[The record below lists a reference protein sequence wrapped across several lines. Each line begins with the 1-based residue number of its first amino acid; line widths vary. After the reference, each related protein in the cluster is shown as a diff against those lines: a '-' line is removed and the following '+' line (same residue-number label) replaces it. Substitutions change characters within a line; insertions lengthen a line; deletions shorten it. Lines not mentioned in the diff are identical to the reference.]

1 MAKKDSSNQ
10 GILCENPDMELI
22 RRKID
27 RLENSLLDKI
37 NEINNAIGSIPKQP
51 MFPTTAPAPQPAEP
65 LEIHLPNDLARS
77 EDINRLFGMVQSFNS
92 TLTLTLQGL
101 GDIKKG
107 FEALAKLDMQEVA
120 EKAATGAAQ
129 KMSHEVIKTLSPKI
143 EDSAKDALN
152 RGALKSP
159 GISFNDA
166 SAINS
171 RLGRMEKS
179 LEFRDRTEWHKKRL
193 TRFAILHLVTVA
205 MLCFTLWW
213 AFELRDERDELLKV
227 EWLYRLKRVISH
239 NADFTNRIE
248 KEILKGSDETREAWQ
263 SIIVEK
269 EKAGTEFL
277 YFHPHDDWQPEPQD
291 EKPHS
296 LKEVATEKKVKE
308 TDPAKMDCY
317 ELLEEN
323 MRRAK
328 NGEHIIDPKTRR

>member
-37 NEINNAIGSIPKQP
+37 TEINNAIDTIPKQP
-51 MFPTTAPAPQPAEP
+51 MFPTSAPEPQPAEP
-65 LEIHLPNDLARS
+65 LEIHLPDDLAKS
-77 EDINRLFGMVQSFNS
+77 EDINRLFGMIQSFNS
-92 TLTLTLQGL
+92 TLTLTLKGL
-101 GDIKKG
+101 GEIKKG

-129 KMSHEVIKTLSPKI
+129 KMSQEVITTLSPKI
-143 EDSAKDALN
+143 EDSAIDALN

-159 GISFNDA
+159 GISLDDA

-179 LEFRDRTEWHKKRL
+179 LEIRDRSEWHKKRFRKL
-193 TRFAILHLVTVA
+193 MTLHAVIVGLLCAAI
-205 MLCFTLWW
+205 WW
-213 AFELRDERDELLKV
+213 AFELKDERDELLKV
-227 EWLYRLKRVISH
+227 EWLYRLERVISP

-248 KEILKGSDETREAWQ
+248 KEILNGSDETREEWQ

-269 EKAGTEFL
+269 ENAGTEFL
-277 YFHPHDDWQPEPQD
+277 YFHPHDDWKPEPQ
-291 EKPHS
+291 EEQPHS

-328 NGEHIIDPKTRR
+328 NGKHIIDPKTRK

>member
-37 NEINNAIGSIPKQP
+37 TEINNAIDTIPKQP
-51 MFPTTAPAPQPAEP
+51 MFPTSAPEPQPAEP
-65 LEIHLPNDLARS
+65 LEIHLPDDLAKS
-77 EDINRLFGMVQSFNS
+77 EDINRLFGMIQSFNS
-92 TLTLTLQGL
+92 TLTLTLKGL
-101 GDIKKG
+101 GEIKKG

-120 EKAATGAAQ
+120 EKAAPGAAQ
-129 KMSHEVIKTLSPKI
+129 KMSQEVITTLSPKI
-143 EDSAKDALN
+143 EDSAIDALN

-159 GISFNDA
+159 GISLDDA

-179 LEFRDRTEWHKKRL
+179 LEIRDRSEWHKKRFRKL
-193 TRFAILHLVTVA
+193 MTLHAVIVGLLCAAI
-205 MLCFTLWW
+205 WW
-213 AFELRDERDELLKV
+213 AFELKDERDELLKV
-227 EWLYRLKRVISH
+227 EWLYRLERVISP

-248 KEILKGSDETREAWQ
+248 KEILNGSDETREEWQ

-269 EKAGTEFL
+269 ENAGTEFL
-277 YFHPHDDWQPEPQD
+277 YFHPHDDWKPEPQ
-291 EKPHS
+291 EEQPHS

-328 NGEHIIDPKTRR
+328 NGKHIIDPQTRK

>member
-10 GILCENPDMELI
+10 SILCENPDMELI

-37 NEINNAIGSIPKQP
+37 TEINNTIGSIPKQT
-51 MFPTTAPAPQPAEP
+51 MFPNPAPKPQPAEP
-65 LEIHLPNDLARS
+65 LEIHFPDDFAKS
-77 EDINRLFGMVQSFNS
+77 EDINRLFGMVQTFNS
-92 TLTLTLQGL
+92 TLSLTLKGL
-101 GDIKKG
+101 GEIKKG

-120 EKAATGAAQ
+120 DKAAAGAAQ
-129 KMSHEVIKTLSPKI
+129 KVAHEVISTLSPKI
-143 EDSAKDALN
+143 ENSAKDALN
-152 RGALKSP
+152 RGALKAP
-159 GISFNDA
+159 GISLDDA

-171 RLGRMEKS
+171 RLGRIEKS
-179 LEFRDRTEWHKKRL
+179 LELRDRTEWHKKRFRKL
-193 TRFAILHLVTVA
+193 MTLHAVIVGLLCAAI
-205 MLCFTLWW
+205 WW
-213 AFELRDERDELLKV
+213 AFDLKEQRDELMKI
-227 EWLYRLKRVISH
+227 EWLYRLERVISP

-248 KEILKGSDETREAWQ
+248 KEILNGNDETREEWQ
-263 SIIVEK
+263 SVIVEK

-277 YFHPHDDWQPEPQD
+277 YFQPHDDWRPEPQD
-291 EKPHS
+291 EQPHS

-328 NGEHIIDPKTRR
+328 NGEHIIDPKTRK

>member
-37 NEINNAIGSIPKQP
+37 TEINDTLGSIPKQP
-51 MFPTTAPAPQPAEP
+51 MFPTTAPEPHPAEP
-65 LEIHLPNDLARS
+65 LEIHLPDDLAKS
-77 EDINRLFGMVQSFNS
+77 EDINRLFGMVQTFNS
-92 TLTLTLQGL
+92 TLSLTLQGL
-101 GDIKKG
+101 GEIKKG
-107 FEALAKLDMQEVA
+107 FDALAKLNMQEVA
-120 EKAATGAAQ
+120 DKAATGAAQ
-129 KMSHEVIKTLSPKI
+129 KVSHEIISTLSPKI
-143 EDSAKDALN
+143 ENSAKDALN
-152 RGALKSP
+152 HGALKSP
-159 GISFNDA
+159 GISLDDA

-179 LEFRDRTEWHKKRL
+179 LEIRDRNEWHKKRFRKL
-193 TRFAILHLVTVA
+193 MTLHAVIVGLLCVAI
-205 MLCFTLWW
+205 WW
-213 AFELRDERDELLKV
+213 AFDLKEQRDELLKI
-227 EWLYRLKRVISH
+227 EWLYRLERVISP

-248 KEILKGSDETREAWQ
+248 KEIINGSDEAREEWQ

-277 YFHPHDDWQPEPQD
+277 YFQPHDDWQPEPQN
-291 EKPHS
+291 EQPHS
-296 LKEVATEKKVKE
+296 LKEVATGKKVKE
-308 TDPAKMDCY
+308 TDPAKMDSY

-328 NGEHIIDPKTRR
+328 NGEHIIDPKTRK

>member
-1 MAKKDSSNQ
+1 MAKKDNSNQ

-37 NEINNAIGSIPKQP
+37 TEMNNAIGSISKQP
-51 MFPTTAPAPQPAEP
+51 MFPASAPEPQPAEP
-65 LEIHLPNDLARS
+65 LEIHLPDDLAKS

-101 GDIKKG
+101 GEIKKG
-107 FEALAKLDMQEVA
+107 FDALAKLNMQEVA
-120 EKAATGAAQ
+120 DKAATRAAQ
-129 KMSHEVIKTLSPKI
+129 KVSYEIISTLSPKI
-143 EDSAKDALN
+143 ENSAKDALN
-152 RGALKSP
+152 RGALKAP
-159 GISFNDA
+159 GISLDDA

-171 RLGRMEKS
+171 RLGRIEKS
-179 LEFRDRTEWHKKRL
+179 LELRDRTEWHKKRFRKL
-193 TRFAILHLVTVA
+193 MALHAVIVGLLCAAI
-205 MLCFTLWW
+205 WW
-213 AFELRDERDELLKV
+213 AFDLKEQRDELLKI
-227 EWLYRLKRVISH
+227 EWLYRLKRVISP

-248 KEILKGSDETREAWQ
+248 KEILNGSDETRKAWQ
-263 SIIVEK
+263 SAIVEK
-269 EKAGTEFL
+269 EKTGTEFL

-291 EKPHS
+291 EQPHS

-308 TDPAKMDCY
+308 TDPAKMDSY

-328 NGEHIIDPKTRR
+328 NGEHIIDPKTRK

>member
-1 MAKKDSSNQ
+1 MAKKDNSNQ

-37 NEINNAIGSIPKQP
+37 TEMNNAIGSIPKQP
-51 MFPTTAPAPQPAEP
+51 MFPTTTPELQPAEP
-65 LEIHLPNDLARS
+65 LEIHLPDDLAKS
-77 EDINRLFGMVQSFNS
+77 EDINRLFGMVQTFNS
-92 TLTLTLQGL
+92 TLSLILQGL
-101 GDIKKG
+101 GEIKKG
-107 FEALAKLDMQEVA
+107 FEALAKLNMQELADKV
-120 EKAATGAAQ
+120 ATGAAQ
-129 KMSHEVIKTLSPKI
+129 KVSHEIISTLSPKI
-143 EDSAKDALN
+143 ENSAKDALN
-152 RGALKSP
+152 RGALKAP
-159 GISFNDA
+159 GISLDDA

-179 LEFRDRTEWHKKRL
+179 LEIRDRNEWHKKRFRKL
-193 TRFAILHLVTVA
+193 MTLHAVIVGLLCAAI
-205 MLCFTLWW
+205 WW
-213 AFELRDERDELLKV
+213 AFDLKEQRDELLKI
-227 EWLYRLKRVISH
+227 EWLYRLKRVISP

-248 KEILKGSDETREAWQ
+248 KEILNGSDETREAWQ

-277 YFHPHDDWQPEPQD
+277 YFQPHDDWQPEPHD
-291 EKPHS
+291 EQPNS

-308 TDPAKMDCY
+308 TDPAKMDSY

-328 NGEHIIDPKTRR
+328 NGEHIIDPKTRK

>member
-37 NEINNAIGSIPKQP
+37 TEMNNAIGSIPKQP
-51 MFPTTAPAPQPAEP
+51 MFPATPSEAQPTEP
-65 LEIHLPNDLARS
+65 LEIRLPDDLAKS
-77 EDINRLFGMVQSFNS
+77 EDINRLFGMVQTFNS
-92 TLTLTLQGL
+92 TLSLTLQGL
-101 GDIKKG
+101 GEIKKG
-107 FEALAKLDMQEVA
+107 FEALAKLNMQEVA
-120 EKAATGAAQ
+120 DKAATGAAQ
-129 KMSHEVIKTLSPKI
+129 KVSHEIISTLSPKI
-143 EDSAKDALN
+143 ENSAKDALN
-152 RGALKSP
+152 RGALKAP
-159 GISFNDA
+159 GISLDDA

-179 LEFRDRTEWHKKRL
+179 LEIRDRNEWHKKRFRKL
-193 TRFAILHLVTVA
+193 MTLHAVIVGLLCAAI
-205 MLCFTLWW
+205 WW
-213 AFELRDERDELLKV
+213 AFDLKEQRDELLKI
-227 EWLYRLKRVISH
+227 EWLYRLERVISP

-248 KEILKGSDETREAWQ
+248 KEILIGSDETREEWQ
-263 SIIVEK
+263 SLIVEK

-291 EKPHS
+291 EQPHS
-296 LKEVATEKKVKE
+296 LKEVATEKNVKE
-308 TDPAKMDCY
+308 TDPAKMDSY

-328 NGEHIIDPKTRR
+328 NGEHIIDPKTRI